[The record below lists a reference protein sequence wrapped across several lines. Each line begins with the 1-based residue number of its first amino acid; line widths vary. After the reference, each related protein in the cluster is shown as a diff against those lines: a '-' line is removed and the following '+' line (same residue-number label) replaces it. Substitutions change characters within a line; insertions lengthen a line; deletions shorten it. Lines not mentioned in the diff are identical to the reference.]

1 MQPIR
6 LSTMEEVA
14 PMLQALLAEQKQ
26 VLLTVTGNS
35 MYPLFRS
42 GADRVLLEKPKPAP
56 LKRGDI
62 ALYQRPNGKY
72 VLHRVMKVQ
81 NGAYWMA
88 GDAQT
93 DLEKG
98 VAPDSVVAVVC
109 AFERNGRRTPCRSG
123 GYRIYSQLWMLLR
136 PLRRPIFKT
145 RAWAG
150 RLLKKCC
157 GK

>member
-1 MQPIR
+1 MEPIR

-14 PMLQALLAEQKQ
+14 PLLQALLAEQKQ

-35 MYPLFRS
+35 IYPLFRS
-42 GADRVLLEKPKPAP
+42 GADRVLLETPKSTP
-56 LKRGDI
+56 LKKGQI

-81 NGAYWMA
+81 HGAYWMA

-109 AFERNGRRTPCRSG
+109 AFERNGRIMDCSSG
-123 GYRIYSQLWMLLR
+123 AYRAYAHLWMLLR

-150 RLLKKCC
+150 RLLKKSS